1 MGVATV
7 LDWMV
12 QDGER
17 LANCRHDHPFA
28 VLGPQPSDQD
38 WTVRMWMPEAQSVTL
53 LQAGEE
59 ISMTTPN
66 HPWVFEAQLNRDPGC
81 DYRVRVE
88 RGGIVHEQHDPWAF
102 RGQWMGEMDRHLFAE
117 GNHHHI
123 WQKMGAHLTERGGV
137 TGVMFCLW
145 APNALTVSLIGEL
158 NSWDGRHHPMQQR
171 IGGIWELFVPGLEE
185 GHREDPKDW

>member
-1 MGVATV
+1 MGVAAV

-28 VLGPQPSDQD
+28 VLGPQASDQG
-38 WTVRMWMPEAQSVTL
+38 WTVRMWMPDAQSVTL

-59 ISMTTPN
+59 IAMTTPN
-66 HPWVFEAQLNRDPGC
+66 HPWVFEAQVSQDPGC
-81 DYRVRVE
+81 HYRVRVE

-102 RGQWMGEMDRHLFAE
+102 RGEWMGEMDRHLFAE

-123 WQKMGAHLTERGGV
+123 WQKMGAHLTERDGV

-145 APNALTVSLIGEL
+145 APNLSPSRSLVI
-158 NSWDGRHHPMQQR
+158 
-171 IGGIWELFVPGLEE
+171 
-185 GHREDPKDW
+185 